1 MGESE
6 EPYMN
11 YIFLALISMVFMG
24 LVDFLLKKAIAA
36 GVHIYAISF
45 FVYLLMAIFFGT
57 YCLLKKVPLKINK
70 SLVKYSILAG
80 LFIFIGTFLALFALK
95 AGNASVIVPIVRMGF
110 VVTAICAVLF
120 LKEKITLEKGLGILF
135 AVAALVLLSH

>member
-1 MGESE
+1 
-6 EPYMN
+6 MN

-24 LVDFLLKKAIAA
+24 LMDFLLKKAITA

-45 FVYLLMAIFFGT
+45 YAYLLMAILFGT
-57 YCLLKKVPLKINK
+57 YCLLKKVPLKPGK

-80 LFIFIGTFLALFALK
+80 LFIFIATFLALIALK
-95 AGNASVIVPIVRMGF
+95 AGNASVIVPIARMGF
-110 VVTAICAVLF
+110 VVTAIGAFLF

-135 AVAALVLLSH
+135 AVAALVLLSQ